1 MKKSVVAVGV
11 IVALGVIW
19 TGASWYTGK
28 QLESRLA
35 EMMTQANSEI
45 KRSAPEAGLELSYQN
60 YQRGVFTSH
69 MQVVVKPVAGNQNA
83 WLKPGQSVVLDEVVS
98 HGPFPLAQLKK
109 FNLIPSMASARTVLV
124 NNEVTKPIFDM
135 AKNESPFEI
144 NTRISYAGDTHSDID
159 LKALSYEQ
167 GTDKVA
173 FSGGNFQLDA
183 DRDGKNVSLTGD
195 AASGLVN
202 SVNEY
207 NQKVQLTFNN
217 LKASGNSRMTDFDE
231 RIGDQK
237 LSLDKIAIAIEGK
250 EMAVLEGMD
259 LDGKSDVSK
268 DGKSINTQLDYS
280 LKSLKVQNQ
289 DLGTG
294 KLSLKI
300 GNIDGQA
307 WHEFSQKYSK
317 ESQALLTDA
326 ALQQNPQA
334 YQQQAM
340 TVLFNNLPILLKG
353 EPVITVAPLS
363 WKNGKG
369 ETNFNLSLFLKDPA
383 AATGE
388 PQTLAQEVD
397 RSMKSL
403 DSKLT
408 IPMDMATEFMTQI
421 AKLEGYGEE
430 DAGKLANQQVKGLAA
445 MGQMFRI
452 TKVEDNTISTS
463 LQYANGQVTLNGD
476 KMPLEEFVG
485 MFGMPTLGIPA
496 PAEPAAPPAVPQ
508 Q

>member
-1 MKKSVVAVGV
+1 
-11 IVALGVIW
+11 
-19 TGASWYTGK
+19 
-28 QLESRLA
+28 
-35 EMMTQANSEI
+35 
-45 KRSAPEAGLELSYQN
+45 
-60 YQRGVFTSH
+60 
-69 MQVVVKPVAGNQNA
+69 
-83 WLKPGQSVVLDEVVS
+83 
-98 HGPFPLAQLKK
+98 
-109 FNLIPSMASARTVLV
+109 
-124 NNEVTKPIFDM
+124 
-135 AKNESPFEI
+135 
-144 NTRISYAGDTHSDID
+144 
-159 LKALSYEQ
+159 
-167 GTDKVA
+167 
-173 FSGGNFQLDA
+173 
-183 DRDGKNVSLTGD
+183 
-195 AASGLVN
+195 
-202 SVNEY
+202 
-207 NQKVQLTFNN
+207 
-217 LKASGNSRMTDFDE
+217 
-231 RIGDQK
+231 
-237 LSLDKIAIAIEGK
+237 
-250 EMAVLEGMD
+250 
-259 LDGKSDVSK
+259 
-268 DGKSINTQLDYS
+268 
-280 LKSLKVQNQ
+280 
-289 DLGTG
+289 
-294 KLSLKI
+294 
-300 GNIDGQA
+300 
-307 WHEFSQKYSK
+307 
-317 ESQALLTDA
+317 QALLTDA

-383 AATGE
+383 ATTGE

-397 RSMKSL
+397 RSVKSL

-485 MFGMPTLGIPA
+485 MFGMPTLGMPE